1 MIAILLNV
9 PNKSLIILSFRNLV
23 IYTCQLVN
31 SCEKRELVA
40 QKMVISL
47 NLA

>member
-9 PNKSLIILSFRNLV
+9 PNKSPIIFSFRNLV

-31 SCEKRELVA
+31 CYEKRELVA